1 MGQQGWD
8 GAGGSVY
15 KLADKL
21 EGIMAILQSY
31 NSFRLPAS
39 QSWGSKQN
47 LEMTGELLF
56 DDH

>member
-1 MGQQGWD
+1 MSHGTV
-8 GAGGSVY
+8 GGSGGC
-15 KLADKL
+15 KLADRL
-21 EGIMAILQSY
+21 EVNMAILPSY

-56 DDH
+56 DYH